1 LKEED
6 MPEQAIDA
14 LLGAPVATGDDPARA
29 EGRRAGA
36 QAVDAESLRSP
47 SGDDDLH
54 ADPSLEGIPREVIEN
69 VGAYDTDSA
78 GGCG

>member
-1 LKEED
+1 MTLSG
-6 MPEQAIDA
+6 QAVNTTP
-14 LLGAPVATGDDPARA
+14 GAPADTRDDSTQVAGGIAD
-29 EGRRAGA
+29 A
-36 QAVDAESLRSP
+36 QAADTESLRSR
-47 SGDDDLH
+47 SGD

>member
-1 LKEED
+1 
-6 MPEQAIDA
+6 MSGQSVNTTP
-14 LLGAPVATGDDPARA
+14 GAPADTRDDPARVAGGIADAQAADA
-29 EGRRAGA
+29 EG
-36 QAVDAESLRSP
+36 LRSR
-47 SGDDDLH
+47 SGN